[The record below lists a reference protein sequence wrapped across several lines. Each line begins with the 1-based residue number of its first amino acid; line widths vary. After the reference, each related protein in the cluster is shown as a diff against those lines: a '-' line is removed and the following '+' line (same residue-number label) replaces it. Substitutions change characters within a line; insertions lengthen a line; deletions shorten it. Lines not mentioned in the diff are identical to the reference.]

1 MYRYSIKEACN
12 WCEKESN
19 HVHTT
24 DTAFVLS
31 VTGATVAVL
40 QQFSSDNLH
49 KSQLDGPSVGFLL
62 QTLELN

>member
-1 MYRYSIKEACN
+1 M
-12 WCEKESN
+12 
-19 HVHTT
+19 HTT

-62 QTLELN
+62 QTLEMN